1 MHTLKTI
8 DRLLGR
14 ALHAAG
20 SACLML
26 LLVIVAVMVLN
37 RFAGI
42 ASLGWTDEIV
52 ELLFAWMI
60 FIGAAAV
67 WRERGHFCVDALLVG
82 VTSPMKRSVLALMIA
97 VANLAFLGA
106 LAYLSLRLT
115 LDASETSPVFAIS
128 KAYWYGVMPAM
139 LTVMCAYCIRDI
151 VAAVLTLI
159 PGKFN
164 EYRPVCN

>member
-1 MHTLKTI
+1 
-8 DRLLGR
+8 
-14 ALHAAG
+14 
-20 SACLML
+20 
-26 LLVIVAVMVLN
+26 
-37 RFAGI
+37 
-42 ASLGWTDEIV
+42 
-52 ELLFAWMI
+52 
-60 FIGAAAV
+60 
-67 WRERGHFCVDALLVG
+67 
-82 VTSPMKRSVLALMIA
+82 LMIA

-151 VAAVLTLI
+151 VVAVLTLI